1 MFCFIFFLG
10 HNTLGTELMARL
22 CISIFVNSSS
32 PEISLQ
38 NRNKSNA
45 GIFKLNQ
52 IAHRK
57 FLRVGN
63 IPPLHEEEEH
73 LCQNVQSVPW
83 WKERTNV
90 NVADVN
96 WSLQR
101 NYHNCLN
108 YEGVYHYVCI
118 FSQVSPNNINSNI
131 SNIWHSFDVLEQN
144 YVQVLC
150 SYLQQQRAIWDDD
163 TNAEFVAYVPAGHHI
178 HLLHAGIW
186 DRHVHEPGRLK
197 QTIRCQHQFSTKQ
210 HDVRWGI
217 C

>member
-73 LCQNVQSVPW
+73 LCQNVQSVP
-83 WKERTNV
+83 
-90 NVADVN
+90 
-96 WSLQR
+96 
-101 NYHNCLN
+101 
-108 YEGVYHYVCI
+108 
-118 FSQVSPNNINSNI
+118 
-131 SNIWHSFDVLEQN
+131 
-144 YVQVLC
+144 
-150 SYLQQQRAIWDDD
+150 
-163 TNAEFVAYVPAGHHI
+163 
-178 HLLHAGIW
+178 
-186 DRHVHEPGRLK
+186 
-197 QTIRCQHQFSTKQ
+197 
-210 HDVRWGI
+210 
-217 C
+217 